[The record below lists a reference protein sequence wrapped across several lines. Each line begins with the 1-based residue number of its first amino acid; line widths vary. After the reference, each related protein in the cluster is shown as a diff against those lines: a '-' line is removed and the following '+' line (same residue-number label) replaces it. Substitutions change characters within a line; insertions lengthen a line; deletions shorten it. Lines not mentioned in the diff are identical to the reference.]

1 MSRGIILIQAFLTAF
16 TLHLLLFSYSSII
29 PLIVKEMEI
38 TYAEAGFIFSICI
51 LAVIVLRIPWGFII
65 DRIGF
70 MAAVKIAM
78 TLIGVFSLLRG
89 FSQSYYTLL
98 FSQLLLGA
106 GFAAILPCLAK
117 LVNVMFQEKVGF
129 ATGVYVAGFPTGEL
143 VGLGLTSYLLLALN
157 GDWRTIFK
165 IFGVWSLILAVLWWL
180 IDRRI
185 PLKQTH
191 LNNQSKWRF
200 KNLIRLKQLWILTGL
215 CICSMGCYDTILTWL
230 PSMLEIREIPVIEA
244 SITTSIFPLGFLLSG
259 PVIGTLSDKIGLR
272 KPFIW
277 ILGATSIVFIV
288 FISYSTQTSLWISIL
303 VVGFALSGILTLTLI
318 IPTEHPE
325 FSELVGGAVGLIS
338 SIGNIGSFL
347 FPITVGFLID
357 TTGSSIPPLVLL
369 AIISGITI
377 ILNIA
382 VRETGKNK
390 RLHSLI

>member
-1 MSRGIILIQAFLTAF
+1 MSGGIILIQAFLTAF
-16 TLHLLLFSYSSII
+16 TLHLLLFSYSPII

-117 LVNVMFQEKVGF
+117 IVNVMFQEKVGS
-129 ATGVYVAGFPTGEL
+129 ATGVYVAGFPVGEL

-157 GDWRTIFK
+157 GDWRVVFE

-185 PLKQTH
+185 PVKQTC

-230 PSMLEIREIPVIEA
+230 PSMLEVRGIPVIEA

-259 PVIGTLSDKIGLR
+259 PVIGILSDKIGLR

-277 ILGATSIVFIV
+277 ILGAISIVFIV
-288 FISYSTQTSLWISIL
+288 FISYNTQTLLWISIL

-338 SIGNIGSFL
+338 SMGNIGSFL
-347 FPITVGFLID
+347 FPIIVGFLID
-357 TTGSSIPPLVLL
+357 ATGSSAPPLVLL

-390 RLHSLI
+390 RLHSLV